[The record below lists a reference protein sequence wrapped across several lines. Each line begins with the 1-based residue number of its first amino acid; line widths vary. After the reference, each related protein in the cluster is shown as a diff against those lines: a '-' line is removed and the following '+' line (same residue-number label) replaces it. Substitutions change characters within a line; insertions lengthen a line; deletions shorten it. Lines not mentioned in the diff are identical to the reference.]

1 MATIGIII
9 ALAVLVFIAFVIG
22 QMYGGYII
30 KKKFLNDEDERRKLQ
45 TYMNVMWVSSPS
57 RANFIYYL
65 IILVLMLVSTGGLIR
80 MYGDEVLKDYDKGDI
95 VKVET
100 ETITKKPGQED
111 IRNSTF
117 RYERK

>member
-1 MATIGIII
+1 
-9 ALAVLVFIAFVIG
+9 
-22 QMYGGYII
+22 
-30 KKKFLNDEDERRKLQ
+30 
-45 TYMNVMWVSSPS
+45 
-57 RANFIYYL
+57 
-65 IILVLMLVSTGGLIR
+65 MLVSTGGLIR

-111 IRNSTF
+111 IRNYTF

>member
-9 ALAVLVFIAFVIG
+9 ALAVLVFIAFIIG
-22 QMYGGYII
+22 QMYSGYKI
-30 KKKFLNDEDERRKLQ
+30 KKKFCCTEEDRKELQ
-45 TYMNVMWVSSPS
+45 TYMNIMWVSSPS
-57 RANFIYYL
+57 RANFIYFL
-65 IILVLMLVSTGGLIR
+65 IILALMLVSTGGLIR